1 MAQQHRI
8 SIFARWFLP
17 TIGNLASISVLYV
30 LISESRRF
38 LVDGDT
44 GYHIRIGDLIR
55 QTGTIPRVDPFSFS
69 MPGHQWFAWEWL
81 ADVIMSWIHS
91 AFGLVGIVG
100 ASVFFLW
107 LVFTL
112 LYHWMRAR
120 GAGPFLSLVLT
131 VFAAQISAVHL
142 LARPHILSLGFLLL
156 CSMILENY
164 RRRRTRWIYLLPLLI
179 AVWANL
185 HAAFIVV
192 FPIMAIYVA
201 GEILPLSV
209 REDWHSQARRSIL
222 KNYLMVG
229 ILSAAASLLTPY
241 GWKLYQHIWR
251 FLNDPALLS
260 QIIEYQSPDFHSRI
274 GKLVEIVL
282 FLSMAAFVQ
291 AIRKG
296 RWGDI
301 GLLILW
307 IHLIIQSARN
317 IPLAAIIM
325 FPIIAEHWSALLH
338 DAGNVLS
345 RRQDARIRMLLPVGD
360 LLKGI
365 ADTDRR
371 LKGFFAYAAAAIF
384 LCFTVF
390 GPWSDKLLNPHFEPH
405 RHPERAVD
413 FIASMQMQGNLY
425 APDEIGD
432 YVIYKLYPKTKVF
445 IDGRVDFYNT
455 GAVWND
461 YIKLKILD
469 PSWAEVL
476 DKYKIQRMLLYEN
489 DPLGMIAVMSG
500 DWKIVRKDKYSQVL
514 VRKMN
519 TER

>member
-1 MAQQHRI
+1 MAILDQGIRI
-8 SIFARWFLP
+8 SLSTRWFLP

-192 FPIMAIYVA
+192 FPMMAIYIADHLIFV
-201 GEILPLSV
+201 L
-209 REDWHSQARRSIL
+209 Q
-222 KNYLMVG
+222 
-229 ILSAAASLLTPY
+229 
-241 GWKLYQHIWR
+241 
-251 FLNDPALLS
+251 
-260 QIIEYQSPDFHSRI
+260 DFH
-274 GKLVEIVL
+274 
-282 FLSMAAFVQ
+282 
-291 AIRKG
+291 
-296 RWGDI
+296 
-301 GLLILW
+301 
-307 IHLIIQSARN
+307 
-317 IPLAAIIM
+317 
-325 FPIIAEHWSALLH
+325 
-338 DAGNVLS
+338 
-345 RRQDARIRMLLPVGD
+345 
-360 LLKGI
+360 
-365 ADTDRR
+365 
-371 LKGFFAYAAAAIF
+371 
-384 LCFTVF
+384 
-390 GPWSDKLLNPHFEPH
+390 
-405 RHPERAVD
+405 
-413 FIASMQMQGNLY
+413 
-425 APDEIGD
+425 
-432 YVIYKLYPKTKVF
+432 
-445 IDGRVDFYNT
+445 
-455 GAVWND
+455 
-461 YIKLKILD
+461 
-469 PSWAEVL
+469 
-476 DKYKIQRMLLYEN
+476 
-489 DPLGMIAVMSG
+489 
-500 DWKIVRKDKYSQVL
+500 
-514 VRKMN
+514 
-519 TER
+519 